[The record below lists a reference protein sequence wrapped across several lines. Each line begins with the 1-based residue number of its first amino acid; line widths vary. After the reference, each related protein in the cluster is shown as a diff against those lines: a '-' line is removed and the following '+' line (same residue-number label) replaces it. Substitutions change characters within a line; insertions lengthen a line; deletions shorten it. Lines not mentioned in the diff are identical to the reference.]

1 MNYIIIE
8 SKDVELIL
16 ELYSEIFNQEKKLPK
31 EFIYTIFEEL
41 KTYLAYD
48 PHNEGVLVE
57 KNPLPVYIGFANIPE
72 NLLPKNMKEL
82 RVVITWRIDENKK
95 EVEIINF
102 EIDYL

>member
-57 KNPLPVYIGFANIPE
+57 KNLFRSSENRLFANNI
-72 NLLPKNMKEL
+72 LCSL
-82 RVVITWRIDENKK
+82 REGCSGFNSISLRT
-95 EVEIINF
+95 F
-102 EIDYL
+102 L